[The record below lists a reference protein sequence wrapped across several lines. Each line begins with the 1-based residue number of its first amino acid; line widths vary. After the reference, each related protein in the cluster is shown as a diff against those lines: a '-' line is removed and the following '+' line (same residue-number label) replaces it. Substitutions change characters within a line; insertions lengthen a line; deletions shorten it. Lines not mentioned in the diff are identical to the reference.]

1 VERYSCPSGRPAAN
15 LSLEYCN
22 EALKCLISRC
32 PNFHCNGKI
41 IFKSFF
47 CVELGGPCNRG
58 PLGLC
63 PSCPPHCYA
72 TVDKDASR
80 CVYRLFQYAG
90 AAYAVIVCP
99 SVRPSHAGILSK
111 RMNGSSGF
119 RHGGF
124 LPPVLR
130 CVIRKSGIFSKAV
143 NLLGLLK
150 LSVKK
155 VENRS
160 TFSKVIR
167 HRIAACV
174 FNVYLTHSAFD
185 VSFVTESKMQKH
197 NAIKTF

>member
-1 VERYSCPSGRPAAN
+1 M
-15 LSLEYCN
+15 
-22 EALKCLISRC
+22 
-32 PNFHCNGKI
+32 
-41 IFKSFF
+41 
-47 CVELGGPCNRG
+47 
-58 PLGLC
+58 
-63 PSCPPHCYA
+63 
-72 TVDKDASR
+72 
-80 CVYRLFQYAG
+80 
-90 AAYAVIVCP
+90 CP
-99 SVRPSHAGILSK
+99 SVRLSHAGILSK

-143 NLLGLLK
+143 NLLGLYTET
-150 LSVKK
+150 VGKK

-185 VSFVTESKMQKH
+185 VSFVTESNMQKH
-197 NAIKTF
+197 NAIKRSSAQSYNKYRSSMHYTSHVVIGTGT

>member
-1 VERYSCPSGRPAAN
+1 MRKQIAN
-15 LSLEYCN
+15 MVRKLVTDNFIATWIEIVTVWSVSLTGKWRLQAEKLLCRNTSYGT
-22 EALKCLISRC
+22 LISY
-32 PNFHCNGKI
+32 
-41 IFKSFF
+41 IFAA
-47 CVELGGPCNRG
+47 RR
-58 PLGLC
+58 
-63 PSCPPHCYA
+63 YA
-72 TVDKDASR
+72 SPE
-80 CVYRLFQYAG
+80 F
-90 AAYAVIVCP
+90 AVIVCP